1 MIRFFYR
8 LPNLVQFLTFMSL
21 ILIAGLLLAW
31 RMLIT
36 VVNNQALH
44 SAQDAADFVEAIGD
58 VASSYNGIWVH
69 YNPKKVVKIGDF
81 LDHQDLRPHPAVGES
96 AASSPVAKLAAR
108 TSVDV
113 IPIKAVGY
121 QAASV
126 SDGEEPKSDTSDASA
141 DLSNLYSSQ
150 AVNFNTVG
158 LSKQQIETLV
168 RFGGY
173 MRKNP
178 ALFQREVSDAVE
190 RGRMRVRFRL
200 TSDKPHNQNNT
211 PNRFELTAMEA
222 LRAKEGKTATEYWE
236 IKGGQLLYARS
247 LTAKAACMSCH
258 DTEAKAP
265 AVMQAKYRGSKGYGY
280 VEGDVAG
287 LTSVTVPIESNLAV
301 DMFKTMDLL
310 SWVVFSTLAFV
321 LLLSI
326 AWFVSMTRAA
336 RSMSRYM
343 HQVLHSKP
351 GQKIERFALDRDEE
365 SSRNEFHRVS
375 MGIKALHR
383 ALRLAQQSQD

>member
-158 LSKQQIETLV
+158 LSKQQIENLV

-178 ALFQREVSDAVE
+178 ALFQREVSDAGALSSDLRQASQPEQHAQSVRTHGHGSPPRQ
-190 RGRMRVRFRL
+190 RGE
-200 TSDKPHNQNNT
+200 D
-211 PNRFELTAMEA
+211 
-222 LRAKEGKTATEYWE
+222 
-236 IKGGQLLYARS
+236 
-247 LTAKAACMSCH
+247 C
-258 DTEAKAP
+258 
-265 AVMQAKYRGSKGYGY
+265 
-280 VEGDVAG
+280 
-287 LTSVTVPIESNLAV
+287 
-301 DMFKTMDLL
+301 
-310 SWVVFSTLAFV
+310 
-321 LLLSI
+321 
-326 AWFVSMTRAA
+326 
-336 RSMSRYM
+336 
-343 HQVLHSKP
+343 
-351 GQKIERFALDRDEE
+351 
-365 SSRNEFHRVS
+365 HRVL
-375 MGIKALHR
+375 GNQGWA
-383 ALRLAQQSQD
+383 ATLRPKSHGQSRMHVLS

>member
-81 LDHQDLRPHPAVGES
+81 LDHKDLRPLGAGEASASAPAPTS
-96 AASSPVAKLAAR
+96 KHAAKSE
-108 TSVDV
+108 VDV

-121 QAASV
+121 PS
-126 SDGEEPKSDTSDASA
+126 SPEPQGDDPKADMT

-158 LSKQQIETLV
+158 LSRQEIENLV

-236 IKGGQLLYARS
+236 IKDGKLLYARS

-287 LTSVTVPIESNLAV
+287 LTSVTVPIENNLAV
-301 DMFKTMDLL
+301 DMFKTMDML
-310 SWVVFSTLAFV
+310 SWLVFGTLSTV

-326 AWFVSMTRAA
+326 AWFVSMTRSA
-336 RSMSRYM
+336 RAMSRYM

-383 ALRLAQQSQD
+383 ALRLAQSSQD